1 MKKKA
6 KAKKKVDPYVEWKC
20 PKCGSYDTR
29 KRYGRKYGDVDLL
42 SGQKPE
48 FVGDYFML
56 ICNKCGTQ
64 TPITEEK
71 YNKMQLKNYKKK

>member
-6 KAKKKVDPYVEWKC
+6 KEKKKVDPHAEWKC

-29 KRYGRKYGDVDLL
+29 KRYGRRYGDTDLM
-42 SGQKPE
+42 SGQNPE
-48 FVGDYFML
+48 FTGDYYML
-56 ICNKCGTQ
+56 ICNDCGIQ

-71 YNKMQLKNYKKK
+71 YNKMQLKNHKQK